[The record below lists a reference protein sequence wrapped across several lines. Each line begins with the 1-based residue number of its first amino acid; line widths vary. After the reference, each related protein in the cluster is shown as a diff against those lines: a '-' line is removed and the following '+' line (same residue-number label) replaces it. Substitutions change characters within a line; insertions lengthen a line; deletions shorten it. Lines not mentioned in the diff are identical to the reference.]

1 MLRIPEW
8 SEKTKLILNG
18 AESVADNGYVKL
30 TRKWSGKDCI
40 ELELDMTTKVIRPV
54 PYGHQVLMNRVV
66 WGSNYM
72 IPVYDEEDP
81 LAKYHLALRRGPL
94 VLAAGKQTGV
104 FCG

>member
-1 MLRIPEW
+1 
-8 SEKTKLILNG
+8 
-18 AESVADNGYVKL
+18 
-30 TRKWSGKDCI
+30 
-40 ELELDMTTKVIRPV
+40 MTTKVIRPV

-94 VLAAGKQTGV
+94 VLAQENRLGYSVDKPVSISVNEDDSVDAKFPEQEVAPTGTSWNWK
-104 FCG
+104 FR